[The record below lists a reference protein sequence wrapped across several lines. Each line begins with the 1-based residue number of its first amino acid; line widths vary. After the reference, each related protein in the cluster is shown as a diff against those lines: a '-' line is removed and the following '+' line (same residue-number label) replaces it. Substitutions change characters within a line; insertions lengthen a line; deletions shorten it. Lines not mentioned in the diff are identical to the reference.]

1 MLREG
6 SKIGVYFKIR
16 YAFILFGRD
25 FYINDC
31 SVNDTGVLIRL
42 KSKNMNV
49 NALIATRYQI
59 ITMAHMNVLYKI
71 FRFLE
76 RIHQLS

>member
-1 MLREG
+1 MESI
-6 SKIGVYFKIR
+6 SKLDMR
-16 YAFILFGRD
+16 LFYSEEIFD
-25 FYINDC
+25 ISDC

-42 KSKNMNV
+42 KSKNMIV
-49 NALIATRYQI
+49 NARIATRYQI
-59 ITMAHMNVLYKI
+59 ITMAHINVLYKI